1 MHDLND
7 LYYLVQVVDHGGFAP
22 AGRALGEPKSKL
34 SRRIALLEERLGVR
48 LIQRSTR
55 HFSMTEIGQNYYAH
69 CKAMLVEAESA
80 QAVVEQTRSEPSG
93 IVRLTCPVS
102 LLHARVSVM
111 LADFMAHYPRV
122 AVHLE
127 ATNRRVDLIAEGVD
141 VAIRVR
147 PMPIEGSDLI
157 MKILAQRGHALVA
170 SPDLVARAGAVRVPA
185 DLNSLPSLDLGPPRQ
200 EHVWKLEGTDGA
212 QAIIHHRPRLV
223 SDDMIA
229 LRGAAIAGVGVV
241 HLPLLIVSDEI
252 RDGKLVH
259 LLPSWAPKRQ
269 VVHAVYPSK
278 RGLLPSVRA
287 LLDYLG
293 VRFSELR
300 ED

>member
-7 LYYLVQVVDHGGFAP
+7 LYYFVQVVELGGFAP

-34 SRRIALLEERLGVR
+34 SRRIALLEEGLGVR

-55 HFSMTEIGQNYYAH
+55 HFLATEIGENYYTH
-69 CKAMLVEAESA
+69 CKAMLVEADAAQSA
-80 QAVVEQTRSEPSG
+80 VEQTRSEPSG
-93 IVRLTCPVS
+93 IVRLTCPVA
-102 LLHARVSVM
+102 LLHARVSVI
-111 LADFMAHYPRV
+111 LAGFMAHYPQV
-122 AVHLE
+122 VVHLE
-127 ATNRRVDLIAEGVD
+127 ATNRRVDLIAQGIY

-147 PMPIEGSDLI
+147 PMPIEDSDLM

-170 SPDLVARAGAVRVPA
+170 SPDLAEKAEAIRVPA

-200 EHVWKLEGTDGA
+200 EHIWKPEAPDVT
-212 QAIIHHRPRLV
+212 QAVIPHRPRLV

-229 LRGAAIAGVGVV
+229 LRSAAIAGVGVV
-241 HLPLLIVSDEI
+241 HLPLLMVSDEI
-252 RDGKLVH
+252 RNGQLVH
-259 LLPSWAPKRQ
+259 LLPGWAPKRQ

-293 VRFSELR
+293 ARFSELR

>member
-7 LYYLVQVVDHGGFAP
+7 LYYFVLVVEHGGFAP

-55 HFSMTEIGQNYYAH
+55 RFLVTEIGQNYYAH
-69 CKAMLVEAESA
+69 CKAMLVEADAA
-80 QAVVEQTRSEPSG
+80 QAAVEQTLSGPSG
-93 IVRLTCPVS
+93 VVRLACPVA
-102 LLHARVSVM
+102 LLQARVGAM
-111 LADFMAHYPRV
+111 LAGFMAQYPEV
-122 AVHLE
+122 VMHLE
-127 ATNRRVDLIAEGVD
+127 ATNRRVDLIAEGID

-147 PMPIEGSDLI
+147 SMPIEASDLM
-157 MKILAQRGHALVA
+157 MKVLAQRGHALVA
-170 SPDLVARAGAVRVPA
+170 SPELAERAGAIRVPA
-185 DLNSLPSLDLGPPRQ
+185 DLNNLPSLDLGPPRQ
-200 EHVWKLEGTDGA
+200 DHVWKLEGPDRA
-212 QAIIHHRPRLV
+212 QATIHHRPRLV

-229 LRGAAIAGVGVV
+229 LRSAAIAGVGVV
-241 HLPLLIVSDEI
+241 HLPLLMVSDEI
-252 RDGKLVH
+252 RNGQLVH
-259 LLPSWAPKRQ
+259 LLPGWAPKRH

-293 VRFSELR
+293 ARFSELR